1 MDISCKSTGGPVP
14 TITWTFNN
22 QLTNFSQTDVITQ
35 ATTTEPVRQPDGTFL
50 STVTPGNVIS
60 TLYIVDAQYPTH
72 DGVYTCTGN
81 NSMDVSTT
89 TSSVD
94 ITIEVQGMLVIIIL
108 PIPTSQYNKNK

>member
-22 QLTNFSQTDVITQ
+22 QPTTFSQTGVITK
-35 ATTTEPVRQPDGTFL
+35 ANTEAVRQMDGTFL
-50 STVTPGNVIS
+50 SIITPGNVIS
-60 TLYIVDAQYPTH
+60 TLHIVDLQYPTH

-81 NSMDVSTT
+81 NSIDASTT

-94 ITIEVQGMLVIIIL
+94 ITVEVQGMSVRYYY
-108 PIPTSQYNKNK
+108 Q